1 VGVYVRIRDRFRP
14 VLGSVLCAAL
24 SAAVSFLGRSQ
35 TGKSALPIWF
45 LAVVTVIVFRF
56 GSLAGVLGTIL
67 SAMIFAAYLFEP
79 LGRLA
84 VHNTDQK
91 NNLMWMVLVGLAI
104 SMFGQPQAKKPLSP
118 EENTEK

>member
-1 VGVYVRIRDRFRP
+1 MWNHARIREGFRP
-14 VLGSVLCAAL
+14 VLGTVLCAAV
-24 SAAVSFLGRSQ
+24 AALFSFTGQSQ
-35 TGKSALPIWF
+35 SGKSALPIWF
-45 LAVVTVIVFRF
+45 LAVVMAIVFRF
-56 GSLAGVLGTIL
+56 GSLAGALGTIL
-67 SAMIFAAYLFEP
+67 SGMIFAAYLFEP

-104 SMFGQPQAKKPLSP
+104 SLFGPPQAKKRLSS